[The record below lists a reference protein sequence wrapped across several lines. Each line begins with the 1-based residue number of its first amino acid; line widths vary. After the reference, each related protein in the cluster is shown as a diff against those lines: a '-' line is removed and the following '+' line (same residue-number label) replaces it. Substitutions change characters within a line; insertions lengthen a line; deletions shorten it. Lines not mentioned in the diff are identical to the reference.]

1 MTSASL
7 AGVRRHP
14 FSSMTVSALAVA
26 AAVLIGTAMAVDP
39 RIGIALLLA
48 TCAVPLVLLDL
59 SFGIALWAALLAL
72 SSLPVFGVA
81 ATAAGFLTVVCWI
94 AVQRLEQPRTLDR
107 VVVIGAATLVVL
119 LVWLSLSLSW
129 AEDDGV
135 AIGELARWG
144 LCGLAV
150 AVLLTSVRSRRDA
163 RLVIGGFVIGIALS
177 VLVGVARDGLGG
189 APVTTET
196 LTSTEG
202 RLTGGLGDPNILAAA
217 IVPAIVLAAALSPLV
232 RRPVRWGLLVC
243 VGVLVVGLAATE
255 SRGGAVAAAAAL
267 VAALLVMRR
276 QQKAVLVAVAGIALV
291 GGLYLAAYPQG
302 LERLT
307 SSDGGNGR
315 SELWRVAWRITAQH
329 PVAGVGL
336 HNFTVYSPRYVRE
349 PGPLKDV
356 ALIAE
361 RPHAVHNTYLE
372 LVAETGVIGL
382 GLFLVVIGCSLG
394 AALKAARRF
403 EARGDQTWGTLAR
416 AAFVATVAA
425 LAAAFFV
432 TLGSRLEFWLVLTLG
447 PALLAVSQGVR
458 RQHTVGM
465 PSSADRL

>member
-1 MTSASL
+1 
-7 AGVRRHP
+7 
-14 FSSMTVSALAVA
+14 
-26 AAVLIGTAMAVDP
+26 
-39 RIGIALLLA
+39 
-48 TCAVPLVLLDL
+48 
-59 SFGIALWAALLAL
+59 
-72 SSLPVFGVA
+72 
-81 ATAAGFLTVVCWI
+81 
-94 AVQRLEQPRTLDR
+94 
-107 VVVIGAATLVVL
+107 
-119 LVWLSLSLSW
+119 
-129 AEDDGV
+129 
-135 AIGELARWG
+135 
-144 LCGLAV
+144 
-150 AVLLTSVRSRRDA
+150 
-163 RLVIGGFVIGIALS
+163 
-177 VLVGVARDGLGG
+177 
-189 APVTTET
+189 
-196 LTSTEG
+196 
-202 RLTGGLGDPNILAAA
+202 
-217 IVPAIVLAAALSPLV
+217 
-232 RRPVRWGLLVC
+232 
-243 VGVLVVGLAATE
+243 
-255 SRGGAVAAAAAL
+255 
-267 VAALLVMRR
+267 
-276 QQKAVLVAVAGIALV
+276 VAVAGIALV

-302 LERLT
+302 LDRFT

-447 PALLAVSQGVR
+447 PALLAVSQGAR

>member
-7 AGVRRHP
+7 AGARRRP
-14 FSSMTVSALAVA
+14 VYSTMVSALAVV
-26 AAVLIGTAMAVDP
+26 AAVLIGTALAVDP

-59 SFGIALWAALLAL
+59 TFGIALWAALLAL
-72 SSLPVFGVA
+72 SSLPVFGLA
-81 ATAAGFLTVVCWI
+81 ATAAGLLTVFCWI
-94 AVQRLEQPRTLDR
+94 AVQRLERPRSLDR
-107 VVVIGAATLVVL
+107 VVVVGAATLVVL

-129 AEDDGV
+129 AEDVGV
-135 AIGELARWG
+135 AAGELLRWA
-144 LCGLAV
+144 LCGLVV

-163 RLVIGGFVIGIALS
+163 QLVIGGFVVGIVLS
-177 VLVGVARDGLGG
+177 VLAGVARDGLGG
-189 APVTTET
+189 APATAET

-202 RLTGGLGDPNILAAA
+202 RLKGGLGDPNILAAA
-217 IVPAIVLAAALSPLV
+217 IVPAIVLAVALSTSV
-232 RRPVRWGLLVC
+232 RRPVRWGLLAC
-243 VGVLVVGLAATE
+243 AGVLVVGLAATE

-267 VAALLVMRR
+267 VTALLVMRR
-276 QQKAVLVAVAGIALV
+276 EQKAVVVAVATIALV

-302 LERLT
+302 VSRLT
-307 SSDGGNGR
+307 SSDGGSGR
-315 SELWRVAWRITAQH
+315 SDLWHVAWRITAKH

-349 PGPLKDV
+349 PGPLANVD
-356 ALIAE
+356 LIAE

-372 LVAETGVIGL
+372 LLAETGVIGL
-382 GLFLVVIGCSLG
+382 GIFLVVIGCALA

-403 EARGDQTWGTLAR
+403 EASGDDAWGTLAR
-416 AAFVATVAA
+416 AVFVATVAA

-447 PALLAVSQGVR
+447 PALLAVSHGARGQQTAGI
-458 RQHTVGM
+458 
-465 PSSADRL
+465 PSSGDRL